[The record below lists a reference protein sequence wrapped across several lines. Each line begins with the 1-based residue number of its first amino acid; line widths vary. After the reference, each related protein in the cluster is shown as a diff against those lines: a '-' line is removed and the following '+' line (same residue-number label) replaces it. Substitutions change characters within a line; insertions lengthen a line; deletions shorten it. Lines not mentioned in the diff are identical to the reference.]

1 MNRNVLLMVLVGGA
15 LLSRCL
21 VDSARSADSGALDR
35 PLLQIHLPREV
46 TVQSSLLTLGE
57 ISIVRGSGSLA
68 ARTGKIGLG
77 RLSVPGQKVT
87 VDRTTILSRLAS
99 QGIPGDRV
107 RLTGA
112 QSVVVRRQQQIVDS
126 DEFIALA
133 QMFLKQNPPARSV
146 SESIAVSR
154 PQDLILPG
162 ETGNIRVIP
171 AFVRSG
177 ARGFV
182 TVRIRVV
189 VDDKTVGTRDIPFR
203 LRYQC
208 HRVVAAQEIAKGA
221 ILTPENVK
229 VEPIVS
235 DRPEPVGWKPPYGL
249 VALRDV
255 RENVEIRADMIG
267 APESEVSIRRNETV
281 VIRLERPGLLVS
293 AVGIALQQA
302 GAGDYIKVRNT
313 DSNRVIVCRVN
324 ADGTVQPVL

>member
-77 RLSVPGQKVT
+77 RLSMPGQKVT

-171 AFVRSG
+171 AFVRNG

-203 LRYQC
+203 
-208 HRVVAAQEIAKGA
+208 
-221 ILTPENVK
+221 
-229 VEPIVS
+229 PIVS